1 MNKQDRQGVRSING
15 LEQKYQFGR
24 EFAKQ
29 DKAISKQNQAISTQS
44 MTLSQFISYATT
56 ALANAVKKAGDTMSG
71 VLDMSGNKITGVATP
86 SNANDA
92 VNKTYVDS
100 NFAPSGY
107 GYGEGLVGLGSTNDD
122 AAFTAKLSE
131 QFAKTANK
139 TRQFYFTH
147 GGGAFLG
154 TLWNAGNNYGVLVAT
169 SYAEPNVG
177 YRFKQMVRVCTNG
190 TWGAWVDNSPTA
202 FAPAGYGLGT
212 YSTENKITSKS
223 ALDDFK
229 KNGWFVFLNESD
241 PLVVCGLNCSYAY
254 GRVDAYNGSRAKMT
268 ITPVVPEKATTFV
281 RYLLSD
287 GKWSAWKPA
296 GTTMEL
302 LWENAS
308 PTSSFVAQTVSLTL
322 KDYEFVMIESE
333 LGSTF
338 CKVGNSTVMFSH
350 NTYYPSRRTVSV
362 TTSGVTFGEGLKYT
376 SCPGDSVASDKNAVC
391 IPRIIYG
398 FKGVG

>member
-29 DKAISKQNQAISTQS
+29 DKAISKQNLAISTQS

-71 VLDMSGNKITGVATP
+71 VLDMSGNKITGVANPTD
-86 SNANDA
+86 SGDVA
-92 VNKTYVDS
+92 NKTYVDT

-147 GGGAFLG
+147 GGGSFLG
-154 TLWNAGNNYGVLVAT
+154 TLWNAGNNYGVLVAS

-202 FAPAGYGLGT
+202 FAPTSHKHDFLVDVGNASYRPGMQYSGSPTNPTYMAVWEYNQSANGT
-212 YSTENKITSKS
+212 QPN
-223 ALDDFK
+223 
-229 KNGWFVFLNESD
+229 V
-241 PLVVCGLNCSYAY
+241 LV
-254 GRVDAYNGSRAKMT
+254 RA
-268 ITPVVPEKATTFV
+268 IEAEKARALIGAV
-281 RYLLSD
+281 
-287 GKWSAWKPA
+287 GCK
-296 GTTMEL
+296 L

-308 PTSSFVAQTVSLTL
+308 PTSSFAAQTVSLTL